1 MTIRVSPS
9 TFLHIAYHRLMVIAV
24 GGHVYSLSAHSAVIP
39 DLVVIYGLVVA
50 FCKSRPLD
58 LLLVILLCLLVY
70 PMVYL
75 SFTTQCCLQ
84 GPTFH
89 VASLPITPYLSC
101 YLVAYKALP
110 FTLPLL
116 LPLFCNLSKS

>member
-1 MTIRVSPS
+1 
-9 TFLHIAYHRLMVIAV
+9 MVIAV

-50 FCKSRPLD
+50 FLKNCPLY

-89 VASLPITPYLSC
+89 VTSLPIRPHLPSYL
-101 YLVAYKALP
+101 LTYKPLP
-110 FTLPLL
+110 FTLPPYL
-116 LPLFCNLSKS
+116 